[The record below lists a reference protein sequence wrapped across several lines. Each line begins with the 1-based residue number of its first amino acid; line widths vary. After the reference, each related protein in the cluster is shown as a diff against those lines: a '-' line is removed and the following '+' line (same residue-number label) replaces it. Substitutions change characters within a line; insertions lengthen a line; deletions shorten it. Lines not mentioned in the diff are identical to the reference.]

1 MPGGS
6 AERAR
11 IGDRSSDC
19 RLTPLL
25 CLAAVGVALLSGCG
39 GGDSGNGV
47 QKLIWGPTHLPDGS
61 SAFPI
66 YEELGVDVYQIQL
79 RWPEV
84 APTRPASPQEPSDP
98 AYRWPAD
105 LDYAV
110 SQAAE
115 HGMDV
120 TVLVTHSP
128 RWANGGRGDL
138 WAPDPTDFARFLTAA
153 SRRYPT
159 VHRWMI
165 WGEPN
170 RADRFLP
177 NSANSPIGPRT
188 YAPLL
193 DAAYGALKAV
203 SPDNIVIGGDTFTGG
218 DVKPEQFI
226 KWMRLPSGQPPRL
239 DWYGHNPYPF
249 RFPDLNKQPIS
260 GGWRDLSDLDTLA
273 GQVNRVYRSRGQR
286 PRLWLSEFT
295 VQSDHTSKVFE
306 AFVSQASQAR
316 WLTAGYDTAA
326 EEPQVEGLGW
336 FTLLDQAGGRLAAH
350 WGLMTSDGR
359 TKKPAFGAYQAVPGP

>member
-1 MPGGS
+1 LSGS
-6 AERAR
+6 RGHRRWLPPALCC
-11 IGDRSSDC
+11 I
-19 RLTPLL
+19 LL
-25 CLAAVGVALLSGCG
+25 AVALSSSGCG
-39 GGDSGNGV
+39 GDGGGTGV
-47 QKLIWGPTHLPDGS
+47 EKLIWGPTRLPDGS
-61 SAFPI
+61 SAFPV
-66 YEELGVDVYQIQL
+66 YDELGVDEYQIQL
-79 RWPEV
+79 RWPV
-84 APTRPASPQEPSDP
+84 AAPARPASPEDPGDP

-105 LDYAV
+105 LDYAI
-110 SQAAE
+110 SQARE
-115 HGMDV
+115 HGIDV

-128 RWANGGRGDL
+128 AWANGGRGHL
-138 WAPDPTDFARFLTAA
+138 WAPDPTEFAQFLTAA

-159 VHRWMI
+159 VHHWMI

-177 NSANSPIGPRT
+177 NRPNSPVGPRR

-218 DVKPEQFI
+218 EVKPQQFI
-226 KWMRLPSGQPPRL
+226 QWMKLPSGQPPRL

-249 RFPDLNKQPIS
+249 RFPDIRKRPIA

-273 GQVNRVYRSRGQR
+273 AEVDRAYRSRGER

-295 VQSDHTSKVFE
+295 VQSDHTSSVFQ

-316 WLTAGYDTAA
+316 WLTAGYEAAA
-326 EEPQVEGLGW
+326 EVPQVEGLGW
-336 FTLLDQAGGRLAAH
+336 FSLLDQAGGRLAAH

-359 TKKPAFGAYQAVPGP
+359 TRKPAFGAYADVGQP

>member
-1 MPGGS
+1 LPGSGIHRRLRRTLCC
-6 AERAR
+6 AL
-11 IGDRSSDC
+11 IGVG
-19 RLTPLL
+19 
-25 CLAAVGVALLSGCG
+25 LAALTGCG
-39 GGDSGNGV
+39 GGSGGSGV
-47 QKLIWGPTHLPDGS
+47 EKLIWGPTRLPDGR
-61 SAFPI
+61 SAFPT
-66 YEELGVDVYQIQL
+66 YDELGVNVFQIQL
-79 RWPEV
+79 RWPAV
-84 APTRPASPQEPSDP
+84 APTRPASPEDPADP
-98 AYRWPAD
+98 AYHWPTD
-105 LDYAV
+105 LDYAIA
-110 SQAAE
+110 QANQ

-120 TVLVTHSP
+120 AVLVTHSP
-128 RWANGGRGDL
+128 PWANGGRGHL
-138 WAPDPTDFARFLTAA
+138 WAPDPSDFAQFLTAA

-177 NSANSPIGPRT
+177 NVANSPIGARR

-218 DVKPEQFI
+218 DVKPQQFI
-226 KWMRLPSGQPPRL
+226 QWMKLPSGQPPRL

-249 RFPDLNKQPIS
+249 RFPDLRKAPIH

-273 GQVNRVYRSRGQR
+273 AEVDRAYRSRGQE

-295 VQSDHTSKVFE
+295 VQSDHTSSIFE

-316 WLTAGYDTAA
+316 WLTAGYDVAK
-326 EEPQVEGLGW
+326 EVPQVEGLGW
-336 FTLLDQAGGRLAAH
+336 FTLLDQAGGASAAH

-359 TKKPAFGAYQAVPGP
+359 TKKPAFRAYEDVGG